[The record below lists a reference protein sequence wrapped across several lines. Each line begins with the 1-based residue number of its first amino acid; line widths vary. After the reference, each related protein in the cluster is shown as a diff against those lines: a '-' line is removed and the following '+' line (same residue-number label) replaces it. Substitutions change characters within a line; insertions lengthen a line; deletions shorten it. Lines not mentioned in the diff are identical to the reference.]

1 MTDDM
6 SQNILR
12 YLSLLMFNIIRVKK
26 IKGRVKKEW
35 KIPLRWAGRGG
46 GTNGKSHFFFILFRV
61 LLLVF

>member
-1 MTDDM
+1 MTETTDDM

-12 YLSLLMFNIIRVKK
+12 YLSLLMFNIIWVKK

-46 GTNGKSHFFFILFRV
+46 RD
-61 LLLVF
+61 

>member
-1 MTDDM
+1 M

-46 GTNGKSHFFFILFRV
+46 GTNGKSLFFFNTL
-61 LLLVF
+61 